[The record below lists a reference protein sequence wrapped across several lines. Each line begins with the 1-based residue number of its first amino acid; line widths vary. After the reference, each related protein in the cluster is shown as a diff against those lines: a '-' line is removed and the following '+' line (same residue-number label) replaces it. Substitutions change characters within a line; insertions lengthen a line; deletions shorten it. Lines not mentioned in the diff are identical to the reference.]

1 MRFSSLLIALAFAG
15 VAGGLA
21 RAATVI
27 SDQGHV
33 LLNRGDGYRLVT
45 QPTEASPGHL
55 VIVNPGGAGRV
66 MYPDGCIADVRPG
79 AVYSVA
85 QTSPCQAAASA
96 SHVETGGTITPPAP
110 EVKPDGVS
118 LTPLLIGGAAIGV
131 GVGLLVSQGG
141 KDKSAS
147 P

>member
-1 MRFSSLLIALAFAG
+1 MRLSIVLIALAFAG
-15 VAGGLA
+15 GAGGSAL
-21 RAATVI
+21 AATVI

-45 QPTEASPGHL
+45 QPTEAAPGHL

-66 MYPDGCIADVRPG
+66 MYPDGCTADVRPG
-79 AVYSVA
+79 AVYSIA
-85 QTSPCQAAASA
+85 QRSPCQAAASA
-96 SHVETGGTITPPAP
+96 SHVETGGTITPPPP
-110 EVKPDGVS
+110 EAKPEGSS

-131 GVGLLVSQGG
+131 GVGVLISQGG